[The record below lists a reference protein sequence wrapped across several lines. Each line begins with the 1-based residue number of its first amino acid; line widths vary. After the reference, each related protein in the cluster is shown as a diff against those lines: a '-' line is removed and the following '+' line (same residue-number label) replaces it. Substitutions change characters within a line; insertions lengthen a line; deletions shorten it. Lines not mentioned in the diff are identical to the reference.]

1 MNPHIEVRLMLYVTN
16 TLLDR
21 FLRYVRID
29 TQADDRTTAY
39 PSSPGQLV
47 LGAIL
52 RDELLALG
60 LTDAR
65 QDEHGLVFATIPENV
80 PGAPTIAF
88 NSHIDTNPE
97 NSGKNVD
104 PQVIRNYPGGDITLP
119 KDRSKVI
126 RVSDNPDL
134 KAVIGKTVITTDG
147 TTLLGADDKA
157 GLSVIMEAARILTE
171 NPDIPHGPVKIVFTC
186 DEEIGRGVLH
196 LEPSMIGAVVG
207 YTLDGMAT
215 GEIEDET
222 FSADAATVT
231 ITGVN
236 IHPSIAKGR
245 MTNAVRLSGMFL
257 DRLPKRRMS
266 PETTAGRDGFL
277 HPLTIEGGVG
287 EVKIG
292 FLLRDFD
299 TAQLAIQAEI
309 LREIAAQVEREYP
322 EARVRVD
329 VRKQYRN
336 MRDGITKEPRAV
348 EYAATAT
355 RRAGLEPKFKIIRGG
370 TDGAMLTEKGLPTPN
385 LSTGEHNPHSPLEW
399 TCLEE
404 MEAAV
409 RVILEL
415 VQVWAGK

>member
-1 MNPHIEVRLMLYVTN
+1 MSA
-16 TLLDR
+16 LLDR
-21 FLRYVRID
+21 FLRYARID
-29 TQADDRTTAY
+29 TQADDRTAAY

-47 LGAIL
+47 LGKML
-52 RDELLALG
+52 RDELRALG
-60 LTDAR
+60 LADAR
-65 QDEHGLVFATIPENV
+65 QDEHGLVFATVPGNV

-88 NSHIDTNPE
+88 NAHVDTNPE
-97 NSGKNVD
+97 NSGKDVN

-119 KDRSKVI
+119 KDTTKVI
-126 RVSDNPDL
+126 RVADNPEL
-134 KAVIGKTVITTDG
+134 SALVGKTIITTDG

-157 GLSVIMEAARILTE
+157 GLAVIMEAVRTLME
-171 NPDIPHGPVKIVFTC
+171 NPAIPHGPVAVVFTC

-196 LEPSMIGAVVG
+196 LDPAMLGGAVAA
-207 YTLDGMAT
+207 YTLDGMGTA
-215 GEIEDET
+215 EIEDET

-245 MTNAVRLSGMFL
+245 MTNAVRLAGMFL
-257 DRLPKRRMS
+257 DRLPKRRLS
-266 PETTAGRDGFL
+266 PETTAGREGFL

-299 TAQLAIQAEI
+299 TPQLAVQAEL
-309 LREIAAQVEREYP
+309 LRELARQVEREFP
-322 EARVRVD
+322 EAKVTVD

-336 MRDGITKEPRAV
+336 MRDGIAQEPRAIK
-348 EYAATAT
+348 YAAEAVT
-355 RRAGLEPKFKIIRGG
+355 RAGMEPTFKIIRGG
-370 TDGAMLTEKGLPTPN
+370 TDGAQLTEKGLPTPN

-399 TCLEE
+399 TCVEE

-409 RVILEL
+409 RVVVALC
-415 VQVWAGK
+415 QVWAGK

>member
-1 MNPHIEVRLMLYVTN
+1 MKVDTN
-16 TLLDR
+16 SLLER

-29 TQADDRTTAY
+29 TKADDKATTY

-47 LGAIL
+47 LSAML

-60 LTDAR
+60 IADAV
-65 QDEHGLVFATIPENV
+65 QNEYGLVFATVPGNV

-88 NSHIDTNPE
+88 NAHVDTNPE
-97 NSGKNVD
+97 NSGKDVQ
-104 PQVIRNYPGGDITLP
+104 PQIIRNYQGGDIVLP
-119 KDRSKVI
+119 RDTTKVI
-126 RVSDNPDL
+126 RVSDNPEL
-134 KAVIGKTVITTDG
+134 NTLVGKTVITTDG

-157 GLSVIMEAARILTE
+157 GVAVIMEAARMLVA
-171 NPDIPHGPVKIVFTC
+171 NPQIPHGPVRIVFTC
-186 DEEIGRGVLH
+186 DEEIGYGVKH
-196 LEPSMIGAVVG
+196 LEPAQIGAVVA
-207 YTLDGMAT
+207 YTLDGAGS

-236 IHPSIAKGR
+236 IHPSIGKGR
-245 MTNAVRLSGMFL
+245 MVNAVRLAAMFI
-257 DRLPKRRMS
+257 DRLPQRTMS
-266 PETTAGRDGFL
+266 PETTDGREGFL
-277 HPLTIEGGVG
+277 HPLTIEGGTG

-299 TAQLAIQAEI
+299 TAQLAVQAEL
-309 LREIAAQVEREYP
+309 LREIARQVEREYP
-322 EARVRVD
+322 KAKVRVD

-336 MRDGITKEPRAV
+336 MRDGIAKMPNAIKFAEL
-348 EYAATAT
+348 AT

-370 TDGAMLTEKGLPTPN
+370 TDGSQLTEKGLPTPN

-404 MEAAV
+404 MESAV
-409 RVILEL
+409 RVVLEL
-415 VQVWAGK
+415 CQVWAGK

>member
-1 MNPHIEVRLMLYVTN
+1 MH

-29 TQADDRTTAY
+29 TKADDTTTAY

-47 LGAIL
+47 LGKML
-52 RDELLALG
+52 RDELLAIG
-60 LTDAR
+60 VADAR
-65 QDEHGLVFATIPENV
+65 QDEHGLVFATIPGNV

-88 NSHIDTNPE
+88 NSHVDTNPE
-97 NSGKNVD
+97 NSGKDVD
-104 PQVIRNYPGGDITLP
+104 PQVIHNYAGGDIALP
-119 KDRSKVI
+119 KDPSKVI
-126 RVSDNPDL
+126 RITENPEL
-134 KAVIGKTVITTDG
+134 NALIGKTIITTDG

-157 GLSVIMEAARILTE
+157 GLAVIMEAARILVE
-171 NPDIPHGPVKIVFTC
+171 DPRIPHGPVKIVFTC
-186 DEEIGRGVLH
+186 DEEIGRGVQH
-196 LEPSMIGAVVG
+196 LDPSQIGAVAA
-207 YTLDGMAT
+207 YTLDGMGT

-231 ITGVN
+231 IPGVN

-245 MTNAVRLSGMFL
+245 MTNAIRLAGMFL
-257 DRLPKRRMS
+257 DRLPKRVLS
-266 PETTAGRDGFL
+266 PETTDGRQGFL

-287 EVKIG
+287 SVKIG

-299 TAQLAIQAEI
+299 TANLAVEAEV
-309 LREIAAQVEREYP
+309 LHEIARQIEREYP
-322 EARVRVD
+322 EAKVKVET
-329 VRKQYRN
+329 RKQYRN
-336 MRDGITKEPRAV
+336 MRDGIAKEPRAIQ
-348 EYAATAT
+348 YAEIAT

-385 LSTGEHNPHSPLEW
+385 LSTGEHSIHSPLEW

-409 RVILEL
+409 RVVLEL

>member
-1 MNPHIEVRLMLYVTN
+1 MPFALH

-21 FLRYVRID
+21 FLRYVQID

-65 QDEHGLVFATIPENV
+65 QDEHGLVFATIPGNV
-80 PGAPTIAF
+80 SGAPTIAF
-88 NSHIDTNPE
+88 NAHIDTNPE
-97 NSGKNVD
+97 NSGKGVS
-104 PQVIRNYPGGDITLP
+104 PQVIRNYPGGDIVLP
-119 KDRSKVI
+119 KDPSKVI
-126 RVSDNPDL
+126 RVADNPDL
-134 KAVIGKTVITTDG
+134 AVVIGKTVITTDG

-157 GLSVIMEAARILTE
+157 GIAVIMEAARILTE
-171 NPDIPHGPVKIVFTC
+171 NSTIPHGPVKVVFTC

-196 LEPSMIGAVVG
+196 LEPAMIGATVA
-207 YTLDGMAT
+207 YTLDGMAS

-245 MTNAVRLSGMFL
+245 MTNAVRLAGMFL
-257 DRLPKRRMS
+257 DRLPKRRMC

-287 EVKIG
+287 EVKVG

-299 TAQLAIQAEI
+299 TAQLVVQAEV
-309 LREIAAQVEREYP
+309 LREIGRQVEREYP
-322 EARVRVD
+322 EAKVKVD

-336 MRDGITKEPRAV
+336 MRDGITREPRAI
-348 EYAATAT
+348 EYAAEAT

-409 RVILEL
+409 RVVLEL
-415 VQVWAGK
+415 VQVWAGKIGG

>member
-1 MNPHIEVRLMLYVTN
+1 MAFKTH

-29 TQADDRTTAY
+29 TKADEKSTTY

-47 LGAIL
+47 LGKML
-52 RDELLALG
+52 RDELLAMG
-60 LTDAR
+60 LRDAV
-65 QDEHGLVFATIPENV
+65 QNEHGLVFATVPGNV
-80 PGAPTIAF
+80 SGAPTIAF
-88 NSHIDTNPE
+88 NSHVDTNPE
-97 NSGKNVD
+97 NSGKDVD
-104 PQVIRNYPGGDITLP
+104 PQVIRNYAGGDIVLP
-119 KDRSKVI
+119 KDPTKIIKVG
-126 RVSDNPDL
+126 DNADL
-134 KAVIGKTVITTDG
+134 NNVVGKTVITTDG

-157 GLSVIMEAARILTE
+157 GLAVIMEAARILVE
-171 NPDIPHGPVKIVFTC
+171 NPQIPHGPVRIVFTC
-186 DEEIGRGVLH
+186 DEEIGFGVKH
-196 LEPSMIGAVVG
+196 LEPAQVGAVVA
-207 YTLDGMAT
+207 YTLDGMAS

-236 IHPSIAKGR
+236 IHPSIGKGR
-245 MTNAVRLSGMFL
+245 MINAVRLAGMFL

-266 PETTAGRDGFL
+266 PETTSDREGFL
-277 HPLTIEGGVG
+277 HPLTIEGGTG

-299 TAQLAIQAEI
+299 TPQLAVQADL
-309 LREIAAQVEREYP
+309 LREIARQVEREYP
-322 EARVRVD
+322 GAKVAVA

-336 MRDGITKEPRAV
+336 MRDGIAREPRAV
-348 EYAATAT
+348 KYAEEAT
-355 RRAGLEPKFKIIRGG
+355 RRAGLEPKFRIIRGG

-409 RVILEL
+409 TVVVEL

>member
-1 MNPHIEVRLMLYVTN
+1 MP

-29 TQADDRTTAY
+29 TKADDTTTAY

-47 LGAIL
+47 LGKML
-52 RDELLALG
+52 RDELLAMG
-60 LTDAR
+60 IRDAR
-65 QDEHGLVFATIPENV
+65 QDEHGLVFGTVPGNV

-88 NSHIDTNPE
+88 NSHVDTNPE
-97 NSGKNVD
+97 NSGKDVD
-104 PQVIRNYPGGDITLP
+104 PQIIRNYAGGDITLP
-119 KDRSKVI
+119 KDPSKVI
-126 RVSDNPDL
+126 RVAENPEL
-134 KAVIGKTVITTDG
+134 NAVIGKTVITTDG

-157 GLSVIMEAARILTE
+157 GLAVIMEAARTLME
-171 NPDIPHGPVKIVFTC
+171 NPSIPHGPVKIVFTC

-196 LEPSMIGAVVG
+196 LEPSQIGAMAA
-207 YTLDGMAT
+207 YTLDGMAS

-222 FSADAATVT
+222 FSADAAKVI

-236 IHPSIAKGR
+236 IHPSIAKDR
-245 MTNAVRLSGMFL
+245 MTNAIRLAGMFL
-257 DRLPKRRMS
+257 DRLPKRTMS
-266 PETTAGRDGFL
+266 PETTTGRQGFL

-299 TAQLAIQAEI
+299 TANLALQAEI
-309 LREIAAQVEREYP
+309 LREIARQIEREYP
-322 EARVRVD
+322 AAKVNVET
-329 VRKQYRN
+329 RKQYRN
-336 MRDGITKEPRAV
+336 MRDGIAQEPRAV
-348 EYAATAT
+348 KYAEIAT

-370 TDGAMLTEKGLPTPN
+370 TDGAQLTEKGLPTPN

-409 RVILEL
+409 RVVLEL